1 MTPQHVILQFLLK
14 NWKGVVI
21 TLLCFAMMGKMRY
34 DYKQMQAAY
43 EASEQ
48 SLQAQLAGLQEIH
61 KKQMAEMENS
71 LQVYKDTM
79 EQIEQDYQESQEE
92 LLVLSEEKRREY
104 GRQFSQNPE
113 ELAETIIMMYG
124 FEHVP

>member
-1 MTPQHVILQFLLK
+1 MTPRQMILQFLLK
-14 NWKGVVI
+14 NWKGIIIV
-21 TLLCFAMMGKMRY
+21 LLGLTMMGKMRY

-61 KKQMAEMENS
+61 KKQMAEMESS

>member
-1 MTPQHVILQFLLK
+1 MILQFLLK

-21 TLLCFAMMGKMRY
+21 TLLCLTMMGKMRY

-92 LLVLSEEKRREY
+92 LLALSEEKRREY
-104 GRQFSQNPE
+104 GRQFSQDPE

>member
-1 MTPQHVILQFLLK
+1 MTPQQMILQFLLK
-14 NWKGVVI
+14 NWKGIVI
-21 TLLCFAMMGKMRY
+21 ALLCLTMMGKMRY

-61 KKQMAEMENS
+61 KKQMAEMESS
-71 LQVYKDTM
+71 LQAYKDTM

-92 LLVLSEEKRREY
+92 LLALSEEKRREY

>member
-1 MTPQHVILQFLLK
+1 VTPRQMILQFLLK
-14 NWKGVVI
+14 NWKGIIIV
-21 TLLCFAMMGKMRY
+21 LLGLTMMGKMRY

-61 KKQMAEMENS
+61 KKQMAEMESS